1 MNPPES
7 FMSRAAH
14 WLTFGAAASIMFSIA
29 AFYILMGLGLAAL
42 LFSGDKIRLPPIK
55 LPLGIFMAL
64 TLVSWVC
71 SPDPW
76 FDGYPQIRKF
86 CVFCILLLV
95 FSTLRS
101 LAAIR
106 WLYLTWVGLASV
118 SALRGF
124 VQFAGKMQQAHQSG
138 VDAYSYYVNERI
150 TGFSSHWNTFSAQE
164 MFALVMLAALLLF
177 GVRIAKRWVWVLCG
191 ALIAFALNLGETRA
205 VWIAT
210 VLAGLYLV
218 WCWKKWLVALVPL
231 AGVAVFLASPPV
243 MRERFTSLLRAKQVD
258 SNTFRLIAWHAGIR
272 MIEEHPLLGL
282 GPDGPK
288 YHFREYVPP
297 DTWASRP
304 PGFYE
309 HLHNVYLQYGAERGI
324 PTLLVFLWLVG
335 QILLDFWRGLRSLPP
350 GPSDRRFLLHG
361 GIAMV
366 VAMLAEGMAEMNFGD
381 SEPLAMFLIV
391 VASGYLALE
400 RDLKEPAG
408 QLLAHEPGPSHAAG

>member
-1 MNPPES
+1 
-7 FMSRAAH
+7 
-14 WLTFGAAASIMFSIA
+14 
-29 AFYILMGLGLAAL
+29 
-42 LFSGDKIRLPPIK
+42 
-55 LPLGIFMAL
+55 
-64 TLVSWVC
+64 
-71 SPDPW
+71 
-76 FDGYPQIRKF
+76 
-86 CVFCILLLV
+86 
-95 FSTLRS
+95 
-101 LAAIR
+101 
-106 WLYLTWVGLASV
+106 
-118 SALRGF
+118 
-124 VQFAGKMQQAHQSG
+124 
-138 VDAYSYYVNERI
+138 
-150 TGFSSHWNTFSAQE
+150 
-164 MFALVMLAALLLF
+164 
-177 GVRIAKRWVWVLCG
+177 
-191 ALIAFALNLGETRA
+191 
-205 VWIAT
+205 
-210 VLAGLYLV
+210 
-218 WCWKKWLVALVPL
+218 
-231 AGVAVFLASPPV
+231 
-243 MRERFTSLLRAKQVD
+243 
-258 SNTFRLIAWHAGIR
+258 